1 MSTHDKTWYVVA
13 DGGKARILTR
23 HDDHFHTIQTF
34 NAEGAGGVDGD
45 ASKGEH
51 QLKAPHADPKAE
63 IKHEFARVVADY
75 LNRTPESE
83 VQAIVLAAPGHV
95 LHDIRKVLNKVTA
108 AKLTRSLSKDLT
120 NISDHAIAD
129 HFGA

>member
-23 HDDHFHTIQTF
+23 HDDHFHTIHTF

-45 ASKGEH
+45 VSKGEH

-75 LNRTPESE
+75 LNRAPESE

-95 LHDIRKVLNKVTA
+95 LHDIRIVLNKVNR
-108 AKLTRSLSKDLT
+108 LPITRKTTHLR
-120 NISDHAIAD
+120 
-129 HFGA
+129 